1 MYCSGCGQ
9 PVEPGQPFCPN
20 CGRAIPQVA
29 PAAPVAPGVP
39 GAAWFYTRVHRH
51 LQSLSILWIA
61 YGVWT
66 VIQWVLAVVFV
77 TGWFH
82 GYFGHMHHG
91 PFGELPFVRMPWLG
105 PFITVVVF
113 GRAILCFATGM
124 ALHRRVPWARI
135 LAIVAAFLT
144 ILKPIAGTALAIYT
158 LWVLL
163 PSPSAQEYEQ
173 MAQPS

>member
-9 PVEPGQPFCPN
+9 PVDPNEQFCRN
-20 CGRAIPQVA
+20 CGRAIPQISQTA
-29 PAAPVAPGVP
+29 PIAPGIP
-39 GAAWFYTRVHRH
+39 GAPWFYTRVHRH

-66 VIQWVLAVVFV
+66 IFGWVLAMSFFG
-77 TGWFH
+77 GWFH

-91 PFGELPFVRMPWLG
+91 PFGEFPFGNMPWLG
-105 PFITVVVF
+105 PLITFAVI
-113 GRAILCFATGM
+113 GRAILCFATGF
-124 ALHRRVPWARI
+124 ALHRRAPWARI

-144 ILKPIAGTALAIYT
+144 IIKPIAGTALSIYT